1 MSFEARVEPHARTGH
16 AAPETAETPE
26 TANGSPEGGGSTS
39 GSSTGGDQSEKLLE
53 PLRGRLDDVDRQILD
68 LLVERMDICRDV
80 ARLKVEHDIP
90 MMQPGRVGVVV
101 ERARAHATA
110 HGLPADY
117 LGDIYERIIAETCVQ
132 EDALIVALRGEDTP

>member
-1 MSFEARVEPHARTGH
+1 MSFDARAEPHARTGH
-16 AAPETAETPE
+16 APPETASTPE
-26 TANGSPEGGGSTS
+26 TADGSPERGGSIPV
-39 GSSTGGDQSEKLLE
+39 SSTGVDQSEKLLE

-90 MMQPGRVGVVV
+90 MMQPTRIGVVV
-101 ERARAHATA
+101 GRARAHATA

-117 LGDIYERIIAETCVQ
+117 LGDVYERIVAETCVQ
-132 EDALIVALRGEDTP
+132 EDALIVALRGDVPP